1 MENKFLEEENI
12 VMDVG
17 MIFLSVL
24 LVALIGY
31 LFYALICPEKF

>member
-1 MENKFLEEENI
+1 MGIE
-12 VMDVG
+12 
-17 MIFLSVL
+17 MILLGVV